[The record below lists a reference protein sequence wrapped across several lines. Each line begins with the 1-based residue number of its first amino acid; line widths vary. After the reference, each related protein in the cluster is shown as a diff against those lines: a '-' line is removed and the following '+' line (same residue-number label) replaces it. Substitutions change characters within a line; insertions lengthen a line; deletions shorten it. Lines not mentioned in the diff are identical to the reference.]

1 MARKSKKQT
10 LENIEKMKQN
20 IEESKKL
27 PKEQLDKMNKRVFDN
42 ILIAIFVMLYFYL
55 INLGSIN
62 IAPEKLELDLKV
74 FSVVTILITVFIFE
88 IAYKKDSGRIA
99 IYGIESIFISLA
111 TLFLAYLFT
120 IYNKSFHLV
129 VFWISLA
136 FAIYYVA
143 KSMIIYLKM
152 KKEYSKSLSDIGDI
166 IKEK

>member
-1 MARKSKKQT
+1 
-10 LENIEKMKQN
+10 
-20 IEESKKL
+20 
-27 PKEQLDKMNKRVFDN
+27 
-42 ILIAIFVMLYFYL
+42 MLYFYL

-120 IYNKSFHLV
+120 
-129 VFWISLA
+129 
-136 FAIYYVA
+136 
-143 KSMIIYLKM
+143 
-152 KKEYSKSLSDIGDI
+152 
-166 IKEK
+166 